1 MPTITE
7 SNESTGLERSFGA
20 QSDQQNRVEIVRFNP
35 DETGIANDRVAL
47 GLSSFVLGT
56 QDVANADLFCQ
67 RIQCARDVDNPLVFR
82 VTATFVSNE
91 FDPGPDGDGA
101 SVQDWNLTAQAKPKD
116 VYRLPDT
123 TTKPEGGNIDPNATT
138 VTDIGGKAIDR
149 KGQKTSVLSVN
160 PVVNVTVR
168 REVSI
173 GTPGNYIESVLAAVG
188 TRNRGTFLGAEKGRL
203 LLTGLST
210 RRVSTNLST
219 KTYDITFSFVY
230 DEEFHLVQVAQS
242 SSLRASGVA
251 FGKDESSGTG
261 PSDYAENAFKV
272 RYEQPFPTLANF
284 GALGI
289 DIK

>member
-138 VTDIGGKAIDR
+138 VTDIG
-149 KGQKTSVLSVN
+149 
-160 PVVNVTVR
+160 
-168 REVSI
+168 
-173 GTPGNYIESVLAAVG
+173 
-188 TRNRGTFLGAEKGRL
+188 EKGRL